1 MRPFDLI
8 LFDLG
13 STLIYFDGD
22 WETIITQADQALL
35 RSLESAGLRLDG
47 QAFIAEFRDRME
59 NYLAERES
67 EFIERTAAYLLRTTL
82 GDFGYPELRDGV
94 VREAL
99 REMFAV
105 SQAHWHPETDL
116 LPTLHT
122 LRAQGYRL
130 GLISNASDD
139 DDVQALID
147 KACIRSYFD
156 YIVSSAAAGIRKPN
170 PRIFTMALAALGVQP
185 AQAAMVGDT
194 LGADILGAK
203 NAGIF
208 AIWIT
213 RRADTPANREHAKT
227 IQPDAVIATLAELPS
242 LLQRLSATRS

>member
-1 MRPFDLI
+1 MRPFDVI

-22 WETIITQADQALL
+22 WEAIFIQANQALL

-47 QAFIAEFRDRME
+47 PAFIAEFRNRME

-67 EFIERTAAYLLRTTL
+67 EFIERTAAYILHTTL
-82 GDFGYPELRDGV
+82 RDFGYPELRDGV
-94 VREAL
+94 LREAL

-105 SQAHWHPETDL
+105 SQAHWHPEADL
-116 LPTLHT
+116 HPTLDT

-147 KACIRSYFD
+147 KARIRPYFD

-170 PRIFTMALAALGVQP
+170 PRIFSMALQALRALP
-185 AQAAMVGDT
+185 SRAAMVGDT

-213 RRADTPANREHAKT
+213 RRADTPDNREHAGT
-227 IQPDAVIATLAELPS
+227 IRPDAVITTLAELPY
-242 LLQRLSATRS
+242 LLERLSKTPS